1 MPLPYQGALPDAA
14 GANIGEDLKKRRDGK
29 PEWLR
34 LPEELRVLFRFA
46 KVGRYRDDDGQ
57 EKNACYETSAN
68 PDLQMAL
75 FQFSHP
81 DVPVPHRIAVI
92 LQLQR
97 ELVGVGSVGRP
108 RLIGGRPHQ
117 REIVLNQHAV

>member
-1 MPLPYQGALPDAA
+1 MPLPHQGALPDAA
-14 GANIGEDLKKRRDGK
+14 GANVGEDLKERGDGE

-34 LPEELRVLFRFA
+34 LLEEPRVLFRFA
-46 KVGRYRDDDGQ
+46 KAGRYRDDGGQ
-57 EKNACYETSAN
+57 EENACYETSAN

-92 LQLQR
+92 LELQR
-97 ELVGVGSVGRP
+97 ELVGVGFVGRP
-108 RLIGGRPHQ
+108 RLIGGRSHQ